1 MKNCRFERIHTK
13 GLLPFGGRQVFWVSL
28 LIVFCAVPLLPA
40 SPPQDEGL
48 PDGLV
53 LPLRFREIWGYVLDG
68 READLAKAR
77 PVSDVGYFG
86 AGVNA
91 FGQLT
96 GVPDRNKL
104 RGYAA
109 RAHLVVA
116 LLSNQSLTHF
126 TLHPRYGVRDRLLAE
141 IVAASVPYDGVQLDY
156 ESIHRD
162 DMDAFIDFL
171 IALREAIPQKV
182 LSIAL
187 PARVSASHDWFGYA
201 RIAGIVDRIIVMAYD
216 EHWSGSGPG
225 PIASMDW
232 GERVARYA
240 TSQIPA
246 EKLVMGAPFYGRSWA
261 SENPAKAHIHSTI
274 ERIRAE
280 AGVGEVQRKD
290 GIPWFTRDVT
300 VRVTTWYED
309 AQSNTLRLFRY
320 QSAGVRNIAFWRVG
334 QEDPEIWTKLE
345 AGE

>member
-1 MKNCRFERIHTK
+1 MENRRKGKTCTASLPRIGRRRFFI
-13 GLLPFGGRQVFWVSL
+13 VSL
-28 LIVFCAVPLLPA
+28 LIVFCAVPFLPA
-40 SPPQDEGL
+40 SPPQDGDL
-48 PDGLV
+48 PDGVV

-68 READLAKAR
+68 READLAKAP
-77 PVSDVGYFG
+77 PVTDVGYFG
-86 AGVNA
+86 AGVNS
-91 FGQLT
+91 FGELVGIPSRRALRNG
-96 GVPDRNKL
+96 GVRV
-104 RGYAA
+104 
-109 RAHLVVA
+109 HLVVA

-141 IVAASVPYDGVQLDY
+141 IVAASVPFDGVQLDY
-156 ESIHRD
+156 ESIHRN

-216 EHWSGSGPG
+216 EHWSGSRPG

-232 GERVARYA
+232 GERVASYA
-240 TSQIPA
+240 ISQIPA

-261 SENPAKAHIHSTI
+261 SENPAKAHIHSTV
-274 ERIRAE
+274 ERIKAE
-280 AGVGEVQRKD
+280 AGVRDVQRTD

-309 AQSNTLRLFRY
+309 AQSNTLRLSRY
-320 QSAGVRNIAFWRVG
+320 RAGGIRNIAFWRVG